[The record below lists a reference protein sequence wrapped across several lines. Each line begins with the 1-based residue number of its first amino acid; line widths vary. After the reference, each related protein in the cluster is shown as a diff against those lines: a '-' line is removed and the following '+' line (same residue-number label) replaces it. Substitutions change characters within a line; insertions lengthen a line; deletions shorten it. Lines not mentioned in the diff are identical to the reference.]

1 MPIVPI
7 DLQAGFYRNGT
18 DLEGSNRWRDGS
30 LVRWLDGSMRPIGG
44 WEARKNGFSEHPIRG
59 MHSWQ
64 SNNGTAWLAG
74 GSYNELKVMTGAGVA
89 YNITP
94 DDLATGRE
102 SAAVNTG
109 YGFGYYGQDYYGNP
123 RPVNSDTIPQ
133 EASVWQLDNF
143 GQNLIAHHSDDG
155 RLFEWSLS
163 TTQGS
168 NLINNGNFAADA
180 AWNKGD
186 GWSISQGKAKW
197 ATYSP
202 SFNPSNMSSYNSI
215 GDEIEFVEADGQTLL
230 TTHEF
235 DDGDAVIYRVPAGSE
250 PVPELTPNQTYYIIK
265 GFLQGNNEV
274 QLEASVGGGAIN
286 FAYPPN
292 WQINGGSGL
301 FDTVND
307 TIEMPTT
314 VGPQS
319 FVNGFRF
326 YYSVHNSAVAVGGLT
341 PGNSYY
347 VINRDNAANTIQ
359 VSNDYTANTTP
370 TLSNASPIVVTVVNV
385 MGANKYYFDGVE
397 APAITLLRGQNYIF
411 DVSDSSNTNHP
422 LQFRD
427 ASGVPTIAYQVS
439 GTAGQAGATVT
450 LPITVSGGNTRV
462 AEYLCQTHG
471 TSMGNSVSVVS
482 PFGTPIDIT
491 TDGTSTG
498 FHRFIKSHVVGGFH
512 QLELQSFGNLDQ
524 TFGSLVATPDD
535 QDSHDVTITLDD
547 PNTDNNVAAKPSV
560 KLKISGLTTT
570 TVFVDEFLNVGEN
583 TFRFGPDDTAA
594 KIEIIPQALNTPEFY
609 VDNILLRQKT
619 VIEPIANAPI
629 NNKGMVVTEE
639 RFIFA
644 LGSGGNSRK
653 ISWCDKEN
661 NTVWNPLATNE
672 AGDIELATAGQIM
685 QGIRSR
691 GVTLILTD
699 TDAHV
704 AQYIAPPY
712 VYSFQ
717 RIGTHCG
724 AVSRLSAV
732 AVDRGVF
739 WYGQENFH
747 YFDGNTVQ
755 TLKCDVH
762 DYVFGDFNK
771 DQQSKVWGMSVGTE
785 DEIWWFYCSSSSQE
799 IDRYVA
805 YDSKEGHWLIGNLS
819 RTSGVSRG
827 VFANPFMSGELAET
841 ITINVTVV
849 NDSGNKYQ
857 LNLYSGSA
865 PQIELVKG
873 KTYIFDQSHSSNS
886 GHPLRFSSTPDGTH
900 SYGVEY
906 LEGVT
911 VVGTAGQ
918 AGAYTQI
925 VVGNYAPTLYYYC
938 VNHGMMG
945 AMATVADQVTIYNHE
960 YGNNYDGNTI
970 FCETGPIQIGTGE
983 KIAKVT
989 NLIPDEKTQ
998 GDVNLKF
1005 KTRFHPNDV
1014 ERTFPTTGSYNPN
1027 NPTSV
1032 RFSGR
1037 QLRMRVEG
1045 NNNVD
1050 WRVGVM
1056 RLDVKAGG
1064 KR

>member
-7 DLQAGFYRNGT
+7 DLQAGFYKNGT

-44 WEARKNGFSEHPIRG
+44 WEARKNGFSEHPVRG

-74 GSYNELKVMTGAGVA
+74 GSYNELKVMTGAGIA
-89 YNITP
+89 YDITP

-123 RPVNSDTIPQ
+123 RPVNSGSVPQ
-133 EASVWQLDNF
+133 EATVWQLDNF

-155 RLFEWSLS
+155 RLFEWALS

-168 NLINNGNFAADA
+168 NLITNGDFAADA

-186 GWSISQGKAKW
+186 GWSISQGKAKY
-197 ATYSP
+197 AQVTINFHP
-202 SFNPSNMSSYNSI
+202 SDFTSWNSFHN
-215 GDEIEFVEADGQTLL
+215 EIEAV
-230 TTHEF
+230 
-235 DDGDAVIYRVPAGSE
+235 DANGNIISEQVFSDNDLVKYVVPAGSTAASPLVNGNSYYVQIDNTHSGSE
-250 PVPELTPNQTYYIIK
+250 IELAATSNGATINLDPIENFQFSNPST
-265 GFLQGNNEV
+265 
-274 QLEASVGGGAIN
+274 SVD
-286 FAYPPN
+286 
-292 WQINGGSGL
+292 L
-301 FDTVND
+301 LND
-307 TIEMPTT
+307 TIACTNAA
-314 VGPQS
+314 
-319 FVNGFRF
+319 FVNGLPVI
-326 YYSVHNSAVAVGGLT
+326 YNLETGATSVVGGLSDH
-341 PGNSYY
+341 GQYY
-347 VINRDNAANTIQ
+347 VINRDTANNTLQ
-359 VSNDYTANTTP
+359 LSTNYTQNTTP

-397 APAITLLRGQNYIF
+397 APAITLLRGQNYTF
-411 DVSDSSNTNHP
+411 DVSDNSNTNHP

-427 ASGVPTIAYQVS
+427 TSGQPIIAYQVT
-439 GTAGQAGATVT
+439 GTAGQTGATVN
-450 LPITVSGGNTRV
+450 LPIPVSGTNTRV
-462 AEYLCQTHG
+462 GEYLCQVHG

-482 PFGTPIDIT
+482 PFGTPIDFT
-491 TDGTSTG
+491 SNVDDGVG
-498 FHRFIKSHVVGGFH
+498 FHRIVENRILGGFH
-512 QLELQSFGNLDQ
+512 QLQLQTFGNLDQ
-524 TFGSLVATPDD
+524 TFGNLVATPDD
-535 QDSHDVTITLDD
+535 QDSHDVTITLED
-547 PNTDNNVAAKPSV
+547 PNTDNNVAVKPSV
-560 KLKISGLTTT
+560 KLRITGTTTT
-570 TVFVDEFLNVGEN
+570 TVYVDEFLNVGEN
-583 TFRFGPDDTAA
+583 TYRFGPDDTSA
-594 KIEIIPQALNTPEFY
+594 KIEIVPQALDTPHFY
-609 VDNILLRQKT
+609 VDNIILRQKT

-644 LGSGGNSRK
+644 LGAGGNSRK

-699 TDAHV
+699 TDVHV

-785 DEIWWFYCSSSSQE
+785 DEIWWFYCSSQSTE

-805 YDSKEGHWLIGNLS
+805 YDAKEGHWLIGNLS
-819 RTSGVSRG
+819 RTAGVSRG
-827 VFANPFMSGELAET
+827 VFAHPFMAGELIET

-849 NDSGNKYQ
+849 NDGGNKYQ

-938 VNHGMMG
+938 VNHSSMG

-960 YGNNYDGNTI
+960 YGHNYDNNTI

-1005 KTRFHPNDV
+1005 KTRFHPNDT
-1014 ERTFPTTGSYNPN
+1014 ERTFPTTGSYNPS

-1056 RLDVKAGG
+1056 RLDIRAGG